1 MLTVKDLKIE
11 FFDHDLPEVAVKDV
25 DFTIND
31 GEILGI
37 VGESG
42 SGKSMTAMAIAG
54 LLNRKDLTKS
64 GVIDLDGTDLL
75 NSPRGKIREIQGKEI
90 GFVFQDPLNSMNPV
104 LKVGAQVEEAMR
116 IRSKALK
123 LTKEDMKKRAL
134 EVMESVGLDEA
145 ERIYDSYPHQISGG
159 QRQRAMIAAALVLK
173 PKLLICDEPTTALDV
188 TVQRKIIDVLKKLNK
203 ETGTSIL
210 FISHDLSVIR
220 ALCDKVVVMKDGL
233 VVEEG
238 PVEAIFSNPSK
249 EYTRQLIF

>member
-11 FFDHDLPEVAVKDV
+11 FFDHELPEVAVKDV

-64 GVIDLDGTDLL
+64 GSIDLDGVDLL
-75 NSPRGKIREIQGKEI
+75 NSSRKEIRAIQGNEI

-104 LKVGAQVEEAMR
+104 LKVGPQVEEAMR
-116 IRSKALK
+116 IRKKSLG
-123 LTKEDMKKRAL
+123 LSKEDMKARAL
-134 EVMESVGLDEA
+134 ELMKSVGLEDA

-188 TVQRKIIDVLKKLNK
+188 TVQKKIIDVLKELNR

-210 FISHDLSVIR
+210 FISHDLTVIK

-238 PVEAIFSNPSK
+238 SVKEIFENPK
-249 EYTRQLIF
+249 NDYTRQLIF

>member
-1 MLTVKDLKIE
+1 MI
-11 FFDHDLPEVAVKDV
+11 
-25 DFTIND
+25 
-31 GEILGI
+31 
-37 VGESG
+37 
-42 SGKSMTAMAIAG
+42 AMALIC
-54 LLNRKDLTKS
+54 
-64 GVIDLDGTDLL
+64 
-75 NSPRGKIREIQGKEI
+75 
-90 GFVFQDPLNSMNPV
+90 
-104 LKVGAQVEEAMR
+104 
-116 IRSKALK
+116 
-123 LTKEDMKKRAL
+123 
-134 EVMESVGLDEA
+134 
-145 ERIYDSYPHQISGG
+145 
-159 QRQRAMIAAALVLK
+159 K

>member
-11 FFDHDLPEVAVKDV
+11 FFDHELPEVAVKDV

-37 VGESG
+37 VGESC

-64 GVIDLDGTDLL
+64 GSIDLDGVDLL
-75 NSPRGKIREIQGKEI
+75 NSSRKEIRQIQGNDI

-104 LKVGAQVEEAMR
+104 LKVGPQVEEAMR
-116 IRSKALK
+116 IRKKSLG
-123 LTKEDMKKRAL
+123 LSKEDMKKRAL
-134 EVMESVGLDEA
+134 ELMKSVGLDDA
-145 ERIYDSYPHQISGG
+145 ERNYESYPHQISGV

-173 PKLLICDEPTTALDV
+173 PKLIICDEPTTALDV
-188 TVQRKIIDVLKKLNK
+188 TVQKKIIDVLKDLNR
-203 ETGTSIL
+203 EMGTSIL
-210 FISHDLSVIR
+210 FISHDLSVIK

-238 PVEAIFSNPSK
+238 SVSDIFENPK
-249 EYTRQLIF
+249 NDYTRQLIF

>member
-25 DFTIND
+25 DFTVND
-31 GEILGI
+31 SEILGI

-64 GVIDLDGTDLL
+64 GVIDLDGIDLL
-75 NSPRGKIREIQGKEI
+75 NSSRSVLRDIQGKDI

-116 IRSKALK
+116 IRKKHLNLS
-123 LTKEDMKKRAL
+123 KEDMKKRAF
-134 EVMESVGLDEA
+134 EVMKSVGLDDT
-145 ERIYDSYPHQISGG
+145 ERIYDSYPHELSGG
-159 QRQRAMIAAALVLK
+159 QRQRAQIAAALVLK

-188 TVQRKIIDVLKKLNK
+188 TVQKKIIDVLKKLNK

-220 ALCDKVVVMKDGL
+220 ALCDRVVVMKDGL

-238 PVEAIFSNPSK
+238 SVEDIFNNPFN
-249 EYTRQLIF
+249 EYTKQLVY

>member
-11 FFDHDLPEVAVKDV
+11 FFDHELPEVAVKDV
-25 DFTIND
+25 DFTIEN

-54 LLNRKDLTKS
+54 LLNRKDMTKS
-64 GVIDLDGTDLL
+64 GVIDFDGTDIL
-75 NSPRGKIREIQGKEI
+75 NSPRCKIREIQGKDI

-104 LKVGAQVEEAMR
+104 LKVGPQVEEAMR
-116 IRSKALK
+116 IRKKALNMS
-123 LTKEDMKKRAL
+123 KEDMKKRAL
-134 EVMESVGLDEA
+134 EIMKSVGLDDT
-145 ERIYDSYPHQISGG
+145 ERIYQAYPHQISGG

-188 TVQRKIIDVLKKLNK
+188 TVQKKIIDVLKELNQK
-203 ETGTSIL
+203 TGTSIL
-210 FISHDLSVIR
+210 FISHDLSVIK

-238 PVEAIFSNPSK
+238 SVRDIFENPSK
-249 EYTRQLIF
+249 EYTKQLIF

>member
-1 MLTVKDLKIE
+1 MLTVKDLRIE
-11 FFDHDLPEVAVKDV
+11 FFDHELPEVAVKDV
-25 DFTIND
+25 DFTIED
-31 GEILGI
+31 SEILGI

-64 GVIDLDGTDLL
+64 GVIDLDGIDLL
-75 NSPRGKIREIQGKEI
+75 NLPRKKLREIQGNDI

-104 LKVGAQVEEAMR
+104 LKVGPQVEEAMR
-116 IRSKALK
+116 IRKKTLGLSK
-123 LTKEDMKKRAL
+123 EEMKAIAIETMK
-134 EVMESVGLDEA
+134 SVGLDDA
-145 ERIYDSYPHQISGG
+145 ERIYDAYPHQISGG

-188 TVQRKIIDVLKKLNK
+188 TVQKKIIDLLKKLNR
-203 ETGTSIL
+203 ETHCSIL

-238 PVEAIFSNPSK
+238 SSKDIFSNHK
-249 EYTRQLIF
+249 EEYTRQLLF

>member
-11 FFDHDLPEVAVKDV
+11 FFDHELPEVAVKDV

-64 GVIDLDGTDLL
+64 GSIDLDGVDLL
-75 NSPRGKIREIQGKEI
+75 NSSRKEIRAIQGNEI
-90 GFVFQDPLNSMNPV
+90 GFVFQDPLDSMNPV
-104 LKVGAQVEEAMR
+104 LKVGPQVEEAMR
-116 IRSKALK
+116 IRKKSLG
-123 LTKEDMKKRAL
+123 LSKEDMKARAL
-134 EVMESVGLDEA
+134 ELMKSVGLEDA

-188 TVQRKIIDVLKKLNK
+188 TVQKKIIDVLKELNR

-210 FISHDLSVIR
+210 FISHDLSVIK

-238 PVEAIFSNPSK
+238 SVKEIFENPK
-249 EYTRQLIF
+249 NDYTRQLIF